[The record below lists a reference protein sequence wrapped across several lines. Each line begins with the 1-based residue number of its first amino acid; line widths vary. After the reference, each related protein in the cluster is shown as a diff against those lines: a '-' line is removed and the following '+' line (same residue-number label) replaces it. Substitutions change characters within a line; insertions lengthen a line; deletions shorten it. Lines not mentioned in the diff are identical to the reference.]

1 MKTNFIV
8 ACVMFLVGAIS
19 CALITC
25 AVFLGEFDMHTHRI
39 MELYFI
45 GSFLSGTFGMWKM
58 YVISKSESE

>member
-8 ACVMFLVGAIS
+8 ACVLFLVGVIS

-25 AVFLGEFDMHTHRI
+25 AVFFGRFDIHTHRI

-45 GSFLSGTFGMWKM
+45 GSFLSAILGAWKM
-58 YVISKSESE
+58 YVISSESE

>member
-1 MKTNFIV
+1 MRTNFIV
-8 ACVMFLVGAIS
+8 ACVVFLVGAIS

-25 AVFLGEFDMHTHRI
+25 AVFFGGFDIHTHRI

-45 GSFLSGTFGMWKM
+45 GSFLAATLGMRKM